1 MSVGSTASGA
11 GTNSVFAS
19 MVGSPVSVGIGDIAF
34 ATQLP
39 ADYTRPAFVH
49 FSGKSVNFWSGPD
62 NVVSGARNLYVTSTF
77 SPADPSKQ
85 SGCSMV
91 DDPRGYDAGRIP
103 GAAVLLLP
111 AALLALRRA
120 ARKAFAR

>member
-1 MSVGSTASGA
+1 VGTGE
-11 GTNSVFAS
+11 
-19 MVGSPVSVGIGDIAF
+19 IAF

-39 ADYTRPAFVH
+39 GDYTRPAFVP
-49 FSGKSVNFWSGPD
+49 FSGESVQFWSGQD
-62 NVVSGARNLYVTSTF
+62 NVVPGARNLYVTSTF
-77 SPADPSKQ
+77 APANPTTK

-91 DDPRGYDAGRIP
+91 GDPRDYDAGRIP

-120 ARKAFAR
+120 ARKAFARP